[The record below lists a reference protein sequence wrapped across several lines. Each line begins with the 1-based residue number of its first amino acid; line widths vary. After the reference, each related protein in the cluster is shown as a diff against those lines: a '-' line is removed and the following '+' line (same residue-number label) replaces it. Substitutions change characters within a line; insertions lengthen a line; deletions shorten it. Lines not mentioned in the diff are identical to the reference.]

1 MTAAELSEKL
11 WDNAERVS
19 KFLLPKGHQE
29 GHYWCAGS
37 INGESGKSLKI
48 NLNGKKVWSD
58 FASGDGGDLL
68 DLWVLV
74 RNCQLHNAM
83 REAKEFLGL
92 RDDDRHF
99 EAKKKTF
106 SRPTKK
112 GVKKANHCYDYL
124 ASRGI
129 TRETA
134 DKFRVSDAVVWYHD
148 ENREVPAIAYP
159 YIRNGELL
167 QVKRTGIERPD
178 GKKLI
183 VAEADCE
190 PCLFG
195 WQALDKNTRLVV
207 LCEGEIDCMSYVQM
221 GFPALSVPFG
231 GGKGAKQQW
240 IEYEY
245 HNLDRFDEIWLSMDN
260 DDVGREAA
268 KEIARRLGEHRCRM
282 VELPH
287 KDINECVMAGMDT
300 EAVFECIERAK
311 YFDPDELCSA
321 GDLLQ
326 ETIEAFEHRDTG
338 LFTSPWTSLN
348 RHFKFRASELTLV
361 NGVNG
366 HGKTEA
372 IGHIAVDAM
381 SQGVRVCIAS
391 LEMKPGKMLARL
403 TRQTICTASPKRE
416 EIIMTNAWFSDRL
429 WVFKLTGTAKAGR
442 LLEIFAY
449 ARRRYGIELFVID
462 NLAKCGL
469 NEDDYTGQ
477 KDFIDALCDF
487 KNEHNCHVLLVT
499 HSRKTSEATPTGK
512 MDVKGTGALTD
523 MPDNVMAVWRNIP
536 RERALRKAERMGYES
551 LDKDEQA
558 SVSMP
563 ASMIRLLKQ
572 REGEGWLGDISTTF
586 DARSHQFLEGE
597 SKPYNYLAGKLQ
609 SELDLEWEAGNVTR
623 Y

>member
-1 MTAAELSEKL
+1 MTAADLSEKL
-11 WDNAERVS
+11 WDQVEKVA
-19 KFLLPKGHQE
+19 KFLLPKGHLE
-29 GHYWCAGS
+29 GHEWCAS
-37 INGESGKSLKI
+37 SVNGEVGKSLKI

-74 RNCQLHNAM
+74 RNCQLHDAM

-112 GVKKANHCYDYL
+112 GVKKANHCYEYL

-134 DKFRVSDAVVWYHD
+134 EAFRVSDAVVWYHN
-148 ENREVPAIAYP
+148 ENREIPAIAFP

-167 QVKRTGIERPD
+167 QVKRIGVERPD

-183 VAEADCE
+183 MAEADCE

-195 WQALDKNTRLVV
+195 WQALDKSARVLV
-207 LCEGEIDCMSYVQM
+207 LCEGEIDCMSYAQM
-221 GFPALSVPFG
+221 GLPALSVPFG

-245 HNLDRFDEIWLSMDN
+245 HNLDRFNEIWLSLDN

-268 KEIARRLGEHRCRM
+268 KEIARRLGEHRCRL

-287 KDINECVMAGMDT
+287 KDINECVMAGMDF
-300 EAVFECIERAK
+300 EAVFECLERAK

-326 ETIEAFEHRDTG
+326 ETIDAFEQRDIG

-348 RHFKFRASELTLV
+348 RNFKFRAGELTLV

-366 HGKTEA
+366 HGKTELV
-372 IGHIAVDAM
+372 GHIVVNAM
-381 SQGVRVCIAS
+381 SQGVRTCIAS
-391 LEMKPGKMLARL
+391 LELKPGKMLARL

-416 EIIMTNAWFSDRL
+416 EIIMTNEWFSDRL

-469 NEDDYTGQ
+469 DEEDYTGQ

-499 HSRKTSEATPTGK
+499 HSRKTNEATPTGK

-536 RERALRKAERMGYES
+536 RELALRKAERMGHES
-551 LDKDEQA
+551 LDKDEKA
-558 SVSMP
+558 SVDMP

-586 DARSHQFLEGE
+586 DERSHQFLEGE
-597 SKPYNYLAGKLQ
+597 NKPYNYLAGQLQ
-609 SELDLEWEAGNVTR
+609 SELDLEWEASNVTR
-623 Y
+623 C

>member
-1 MTAAELSEKL
+1 MTAADLSEKL
-11 WDNAERVS
+11 WDQVEKVA
-19 KFLLPKGHQE
+19 KFLLPKGHLE
-29 GHYWCAGS
+29 GHEWCAGS
-37 INGESGKSLKI
+37 VNGEVGKSLKI

-74 RNCQLHNAM
+74 RNCQLHDAM

-112 GVKKANHCYDYL
+112 GVKKANHCYEYL

-134 DKFRVSDAVVWYHD
+134 EAFRVSDAVVWHHD
-148 ENREVPAIAYP
+148 ENREIPAIAFP

-167 QVKRTGIERPD
+167 QVKRIGVERPD

-183 VAEADCE
+183 MAEADCE

-195 WQALDKNTRLVV
+195 WQALDKRARVLV
-207 LCEGEIDCMSYVQM
+207 LCEGEIDCMSYAQM
-221 GFPALSVPFG
+221 GLPALSVPFG

-245 HNLDRFDEIWLSMDN
+245 HNLDRFDEIWLSLDN

-268 KEIARRLGEHRCRM
+268 KEIARRLGEHRCRL

-287 KDINECVMAGMDT
+287 KDINECVMAGMDFET
-300 EAVFECIERAK
+300 VFECLERAK

-326 ETIEAFEHRDTG
+326 ETIDAFEQRDIG

-348 RHFKFRASELTLV
+348 RNFKFRAGELTLV

-366 HGKTEA
+366 HGKTELV
-372 IGHIAVDAM
+372 GHIVVNAM
-381 SQGVRVCIAS
+381 SQGVRTCIAS
-391 LEMKPGKMLARL
+391 LELKPGKMLARL

-416 EIIMTNAWFSDRL
+416 EIIMTNEWFSDRL

-469 NEDDYTGQ
+469 DEEDYTGQ

-499 HSRKTSEATPTGK
+499 HSRKTNEATPTGK

-536 RERALRKAERMGYES
+536 RELALRKAERMGHES
-551 LDKDEQA
+551 LDKDEKA
-558 SVSMP
+558 SVDMP

-597 SKPYNYLAGKLQ
+597 SKPYNYLAGQLQ
-609 SELDLEWEAGNVTR
+609 SELDLEWEASNVTR
-623 Y
+623 G